1 MSEVSGNNF
10 VLGTVADSIFGKLGD
25 PIIRSMMVI
34 SMLSCLN
41 ANQLFCSR
49 TLYTMSC
56 DGLFFRRAARVN
68 PGGTPVL
75 ALFLSTVVGLLFLL
89 TGTFERV
96 IAMLSFFF
104 VANYG
109 LSYASLFV
117 LRKKAPEMAR
127 PYRAW
132 GYPWTTGIALLASVL
147 FVAAATLYA

>member
-1 MSEVSGNNF
+1 
-10 VLGTVADSIFGKLGD
+10 
-25 PIIRSMMVI
+25 
-34 SMLSCLN
+34 
-41 ANQLFCSR
+41 
-49 TLYTMSC
+49 MSC
-56 DGLFFRRAARVN
+56 DGLFVRRAARVN

-96 IAMLSFFF
+96 VAMLSFFF

-117 LRKKAPEMAR
+117 LRKKEPGMAR

-147 FVAAATLYA
+147 FLAGSILTDPQNTPLALAILVLPFPAFLVFQHIAPPPYA